1 MAIEQNGLGDR
12 LLMVREVAE
21 LMRVSNMTVYRL
33 IKAGDL
39 PAIRV
44 GKNFRIRRSDVE
56 SYLGDR
62 FELDRL
68 HHYQPQLDREFA
80 EWIVEMELAWT
91 GFDCASGDHPMNT
104 SIRHKRPDARAVYY
118 VGDSDG
124 AENLWMRSVPAG

>member
-1 MAIEQNGLGDR
+1 VAIEQNGLGDR

-21 LMRVSNMTVYRL
+21 LMRVSNMTVCRL

-62 FELDRL
+62 S
-68 HHYQPQLDREFA
+68 Y
-80 EWIVEMELAWT
+80 
-91 GFDCASGDHPMNT
+91 GG
-104 SIRHKRPDARAVYY
+104 
-118 VGDSDG
+118 
-124 AENLWMRSVPAG
+124 

>member
-1 MAIEQNGLGDR
+1 VAIEQNGLGDR

-62 FELDRL
+62 S
-68 HHYQPQLDREFA
+68 Y
-80 EWIVEMELAWT
+80 
-91 GFDCASGDHPMNT
+91 
-104 SIRHKRPDARAVYY
+104 
-118 VGDSDG
+118 G
-124 AENLWMRSVPAG
+124 A

>member
-62 FELDRL
+62 S
-68 HHYQPQLDREFA
+68 YG
-80 EWIVEMELAWT
+80 V
-91 GFDCASGDHPMNT
+91 
-104 SIRHKRPDARAVYY
+104 
-118 VGDSDG
+118 
-124 AENLWMRSVPAG
+124 

>member
-1 MAIEQNGLGDR
+1 MEHDGFRPAEALGDR

-62 FELDRL
+62 S
-68 HHYQPQLDREFA
+68 Y
-80 EWIVEMELAWT
+80 
-91 GFDCASGDHPMNT
+91 GG
-104 SIRHKRPDARAVYY
+104 
-118 VGDSDG
+118 
-124 AENLWMRSVPAG
+124 

>member
-1 MAIEQNGLGDR
+1 VAIEHDGLRPIESLGDR

-62 FELDRL
+62 S
-68 HHYQPQLDREFA
+68 Y
-80 EWIVEMELAWT
+80 
-91 GFDCASGDHPMNT
+91 GG
-104 SIRHKRPDARAVYY
+104 
-118 VGDSDG
+118 
-124 AENLWMRSVPAG
+124 

>member
-1 MAIEQNGLGDR
+1 MAIEQTGLGDR

-56 SYLGDR
+56 SYLG
-62 FELDRL
+62 
-68 HHYQPQLDREFA
+68 
-80 EWIVEMELAWT
+80 
-91 GFDCASGDHPMNT
+91 G
-104 SIRHKRPDARAVYY
+104 
-118 VGDSDG
+118 
-124 AENLWMRSVPAG
+124 RSFGG

>member
-1 MAIEQNGLGDR
+1 MTVAIEQNGLGDR

-62 FELDRL
+62 S
-68 HHYQPQLDREFA
+68 Y
-80 EWIVEMELAWT
+80 
-91 GFDCASGDHPMNT
+91 GG
-104 SIRHKRPDARAVYY
+104 
-118 VGDSDG
+118 
-124 AENLWMRSVPAG
+124 